1 MSFKKITEFSV
12 REFLCPNFSSSLGLK
27 NIALY
32 FCLLFI
38 ILFQCPS
45 YGQVPPKEITIGQAI
60 PDALWNE
67 PLKLRLPSG
76 KFEQVSLS
84 KYRGKLIILD
94 FWASW
99 CSTCIASFP
108 KGHALQQQFPDSLA
122 LIPVSDEKEEGALA
136 LLNRKTSASW
146 ADKLTTLIGK
156 NNLSSYFPHQG
167 NPHFVWI
174 SPGGKLI
181 TTTTTFELKA
191 ENIRAAYSGDKRF
204 NPAPNVYQ
212 DLSRPIFS
220 SDLRPLNLLSFSS
233 SFYRGHIAGTG
244 PGPHPYYSGK
254 IVRGIRH
261 ANSPLFNLYSYA
273 AKQLYPDI
281 IRCVIE
287 SPDSATLRLPL
298 SLGQET
304 HRKYCATY
312 ELWIPTERSAELYSI
327 MLDDLNRYSGYSGAL
342 EKKITRCLV
351 ITKAK
356 AAKPF
361 KGKLPIPRSDAKGS
375 LVTFVRTQNGQ
386 GGVSMPLIDETGDET
401 TGVGSYGPLDR
412 SALEAVLSS
421 LGLELKEAEREVQW
435 FVIRNR
441 INSKN

>member
-1 MSFKKITEFSV
+1 MSLKKIMEFSV
-12 REFLCPNFSSSLGLK
+12 RELLCPNFSSSLGLK
-27 NIALY
+27 NTVLCFSLVLI
-32 FCLLFI
+32 LLI
-38 ILFQCPS
+38 QCPS
-45 YGQVPPKEITIGQAI
+45 YGQVPPKEIKIGQAI

-76 KFEQVSLS
+76 KFERVSLS

-174 SPGGKLI
+174 SPAGKLI
-181 TTTTTFELKA
+181 TTTTTFELKS
-191 ENIRAAYSGDKRF
+191 ENIRAAYSGDKKF
-204 NPAPNVYQ
+204 NPAPNVHQ
-212 DLSRPIFS
+212 DPSRPIFS
-220 SDLRPLNLLSFSS
+220 SDLRPLNLLLFSS

-244 PGPHPYYSGK
+244 PGPHPYHSGK
-254 IVRGIRH
+254 TIRGIRY

-281 IRCVIE
+281 IRCVID
-287 SPDSATLRLPL
+287 SPDSITLRLPS

-304 HRKYCATY
+304 CRKYCVSY
-312 ELWIPTERSAELYSI
+312 ELWMPSERSAELYPI
-327 MLDDLNRYSGYSGAL
+327 MLDDLNRYSGYSGTL
-342 EKKITRCLV
+342 EKKVTRCLV
-351 ITKAK
+351 IRRAK
-356 AAKPF
+356 VVKPF
-361 KGKLPIPRSDAKGS
+361 VGKLPIPRSDAKGS

-386 GGVSMPLIDETGDET
+386 GGVSMPLVDETGEEV

-412 SALEAVLSS
+412 SGLEAVLSA

-441 INSKN
+441 INSEN

>member
-12 REFLCPNFSSSLGLK
+12 REFPCPNFSSSLGLK
-27 NIALY
+27 NTVLY
-32 FCLLFI
+32 FSLLFI

-76 KFEQVSLS
+76 KFQQVSLS

-156 NNLSSYFPHQG
+156 NNLSSYFPHHG

-174 SPGGKLI
+174 SPAGKLI

-254 IVRGIRH
+254 VVRGIRH
-261 ANSPLFNLYSYA
+261 ANSALFNLYSYA

-287 SPDSATLRLPL
+287 SPDSATLKLPL

-342 EKKITRCLV
+342 EKKVTRCLV

-356 AAKPF
+356 VAKPF

-386 GGVSMPLIDETGDET
+386 GGVSMPLVDETGSET
-401 TGVGSYGPLDR
+401 TGVGSYAPLGR

-441 INSKN
+441 TNLKN

>member
-1 MSFKKITEFSV
+1 MSFKKITEISV
-12 REFLCPNFSSSLGLK
+12 REFQCPNFSFSVGLK
-27 NIALY
+27 NTVLY
-32 FCLLFI
+32 FSLLFI
-38 ILFQCPS
+38 VLFQCPS
-45 YGQVPPKEITIGQAI
+45 YGQVPPKEIAIGQTI

-122 LIPVSDEKEEGALA
+122 LIPVSDEKEDGALA

-181 TTTTTFELKA
+181 TTTTKFELKA

-220 SDLRPLNLLSFSS
+220 SDLRPLDQLSFSS

-244 PGPHPYYSGK
+244 GPHLYYSGK
-254 IVRGIRH
+254 DLRGIRYS
-261 ANSPLFNLYSYA
+261 NRPLFSLYSYA

-281 IRCVIE
+281 IRCLVD
-287 SPDSATLRLPL
+287 SPDSVVLKLSL
-298 SLGQET
+298 SLGEET
-304 HRKYCATY
+304 CRKYCATY
-312 ELWIPTERSAELYSI
+312 ELWMPTERSAELYSI

-342 EKKITRCLV
+342 EKKVTRCLV
-351 ITKAK
+351 ITKDK
-356 AAKPF
+356 VAKPF

-375 LVTFVRTQNGQ
+375 LVTFVRTQNEQ
-386 GGVSMPLIDETGDET
+386 GGVSMPLVDEIGSET

-421 LGLELKEAEREVQW
+421 LGLELKEAEREVHW